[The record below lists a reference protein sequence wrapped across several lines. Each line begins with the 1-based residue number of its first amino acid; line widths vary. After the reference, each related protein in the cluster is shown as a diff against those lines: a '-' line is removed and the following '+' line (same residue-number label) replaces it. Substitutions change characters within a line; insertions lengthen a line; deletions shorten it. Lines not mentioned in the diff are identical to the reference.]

1 MMMEKGE
8 FIEALSALVENE
20 DALRVSKDVNDLKTQ
35 FDDYLIEANRQ
46 MQVAQLEA
54 EEKGEEIKEEEWI
67 LPLKEEFYTIY
78 NAYNEKR
85 KSLRQA
91 KKIELEENLRVKRTL
106 IARLKEVVEK
116 EENIGSAFSAHKE
129 INEEWKKIGDIPRD
143 ARHEIQQEYSRVLE
157 EFFYNM
163 NIYKEIKEYDF
174 KKNYDAKLEL
184 IKRLKTFESV
194 ENIKEVEAGIK
205 QIQNEWE
212 DIGPTKQEL
221 WEEIKD
227 EYWKTV
233 NAIYERIRK
242 HYDDLRE
249 KRIENLEKKKGL
261 IKEIEEV
268 LAKPRESVKEW
279 NQHTK
284 EIIKLQETWKTIG
297 FGPKKEN
304 EQVWKVFRGL
314 CDAFFQE
321 KSEYFKVIDSEFDKV
336 VEVKKDLIKKVN
348 DLKGNQDWGPT
359 TKTIIHLQNDW
370 KKAGNAGQ
378 KNEQKLWKEF
388 REACDFFFHE
398 KNKFFA
404 EKDKEFEENLKAKK
418 KIIEEINEFT
428 LPEDKKEAIETLKNF
443 SKQFAEV
450 GFVPAKIKDEVYKE
464 YKEAL
469 FKHYDSLDMKNIEKE
484 KVMFEARISTIKGSG
499 NAEVLFSKEKQAIR
513 EEINTI
519 KQEIM
524 QLENNL
530 GFFASS
536 KGKNPFKEQV
546 EKNIAIEQNKIEALK
561 AKLKMIPNE

>member
-1 MMMEKGE
+1 MMEKGE

-67 LPLKEEFYTIY
+67 LPLKEEFHTIY

-91 KKIELEENLRVKRTL
+91 KKIELEENLRAKRTL

-143 ARHEIQQEYSRVLE
+143 DRHEIQQEYSRVLE

-233 NAIYERIRK
+233 NAIYERIRT
-242 HYDDLRE
+242 HYHDLRE

-428 LPEDKKEAIETLKNF
+428 LPEDKKEAIEILKNF

-499 NAEVLFSKEKQAIR
+499 NAEALFSKEKQAIR

>member
-1 MMMEKGE
+1 MMEKGE

-67 LPLKEEFYTIY
+67 LPLKEEFHTIY

-91 KKIELEENLRVKRTL
+91 KKIELEENLRAKRTL
-106 IARLKEVVEK
+106 IARLKEVVKK

-143 ARHEIQQEYSRVLE
+143 DRHEIQQEYSRVLE

-233 NAIYERIRK
+233 NAIYERIRT
-242 HYDDLRE
+242 HYHDLRE

-404 EKDKEFEENLKAKK
+404 EKDKEFEGNLKAKK

-428 LPEDKKEAIETLKNF
+428 LPEDKKEAIEILKNF

-499 NAEVLFSKEKQAIR
+499 NAEALFSKEKQAIR

>member
-1 MMMEKGE
+1 MMEKGE

-91 KKIELEENLRVKRTL
+91 KKIELEENLRAKRTL
-106 IARLKEVVEK
+106 IARLKEVVKK

-143 ARHEIQQEYSRVLE
+143 DRHEIQQEYSRVLE

-184 IKRLKTFESV
+184 IKRLKRFESV

-233 NAIYERIRK
+233 NAIYERIRT
-242 HYDDLRE
+242 HYHDLRE

-428 LPEDKKEAIETLKNF
+428 LPEDKKEAIEILKNF

-499 NAEVLFSKEKQAIR
+499 NAEALFSKEKQAIR

>member
-1 MMMEKGE
+1 MMEKGE

>member
-1 MMMEKGE
+1 MMEKGE

-91 KKIELEENLRVKRTL
+91 KKIELEENLRAKRTL